1 MPTRRR
7 RPSTSG
13 RRKTGKNHSLLR
25 SLLTLLIVLLSLA
38 AIAFAASYVYQRQV
52 AKKETAAQE
61 AVANVPPQTNDDQT
75 LEEDYTPASNQED
88 AATLSIY
95 KLEGTWISTANGA
108 MMTIKG
114 ETFSIDFPSVEY
126 AQPMKGKIKVENET
140 AVFTASKASDEC
152 GVNEGI
158 YTYKLTGEDLFL
170 RLKKD
175 ACRPR
180 TSQLATKWYKL

>member
-38 AIAFAASYVYQRQV
+38 AIAFAASFVYQRQAV
-52 AKKETAAQE
+52 KKETAAQE
-61 AVANVPPQTNDDQT
+61 ALVNVPPHTNDDQS
-75 LEEDYTPASNQED
+75 LVDDAPASNQEN
-88 AATLSIY
+88 AATLTAN

-126 AQPMKGKIKVENET
+126 ALPMKGKIKVEKET
-140 AVFTASKASDEC
+140 AVFTSSKPSDEC
-152 GVNEGI
+152 GLNEGI
-158 YTYKLTGEDLFL
+158 YTYKLSNDDLFL
-170 RLKKD
+170 SLKKD

-180 TSQLATKWYKL
+180 TTQLGTKWYKL